1 MGEGVRG
8 GGEVGVEL
16 AGVVEADGEPAE
28 LARGEEVFGGVVGDI
43 DGLSLRAAE
52 QLGHFFEGNGR
63 WFPELPAQLF
73 GVEDV
78 WDVFLELEG
87 FDLERLG
94 GQVAVGQEAEGVV
107 FFEVGQQ
114 PAGGVVQL
122 EGGPMGAI
130 EADQFGDK
138 LGIVAKA
145 EFWKNGIEDAVAGAG
160 FEGLAEKLKN
170 RIDVAAR
177 RGQVGGDDAE
187 AAADVVDFRV
197 EGVVEVEDQGLDI
210 RGEGVHGG

>member
-1 MGEGVRG
+1 M
-8 GGEVGVEL
+8 EL
-16 AGVVEADGEPAE
+16 AGVLEANGEPAE
-28 LARGEEVFGGVVGDI
+28 PARGEEVFGGVVGDI
-43 DGLSLRAAE
+43 DGLGGRAAE
-52 QLGHFFEGNGR
+52 QFGHFFKGNGR
-63 WFPELPAQLF
+63 GFPELAAQLF

-78 WDVFLELEG
+78 RDVFLELEG

-94 GQVAVGQEAEGVV
+94 GQVAVGQEAEGIV

-122 EGGPMGAI
+122 EVGPMGAI
-130 EADQFGDK
+130 EANQFGDE

-145 EFWKNGIEDAVAGAG
+145 QFLEDGIKNAVAGAG

-170 RIDVAAR
+170 RIGVVVR
-177 RGQVGGDDAE
+177 RGQAGGDDAKT
-187 AAADVVDFRV
+187 AADVVDFRI
-197 EGVVEVEDQGLDI
+197 EGVIEVEDQGLDI